1 MYILTEWLKKSQM
14 QRSETSWWHHSGS
27 ICILETFN
35 DNISFWHV
43 ALVSPWCDFCLVV
56 CHRGQDSYY
65 LLVFII
71 LCAAGIT
78 LCLITSLTVEFLGLS
93 AATNLHHNLL
103 NKIIHAPIRYIK
115 QNCNK
120 TRVDICKKSSK
131 LTFNLL
137 SKPTSAFIT
146 CWKLFL
152 SFTCWILSLLI
163 YMCLLGSKCVC
174 KSCIFYFTYNLCWFF
189 ALKREWTLEVKLCI
203 CWLIS
208 VLSLKTN
215 KYPKEWSLYMGAS
228 WNVD

>member
-1 MYILTEWLKKSQM
+1 MLLLFL
-14 QRSETSWWHHSGS
+14 HGV
-27 ICILETFN
+27 
-35 DNISFWHV
+35 ISV
-43 ALVSPWCDFCLVV
+43 LLCVTG
-56 CHRGQDSYY
+56 GQDSYY

-174 KSCIFYFTYNLCWFF
+174 KSCIFYFTFTWELLDMWINLFNKSAGGF
-189 ALKREWTLEVKLCI
+189 DPAPMSLCHMAHL
-203 CWLIS
+203 CL
-208 VLSLKTN
+208 
-215 KYPKEWSLYMGAS
+215 
-228 WNVD
+228 